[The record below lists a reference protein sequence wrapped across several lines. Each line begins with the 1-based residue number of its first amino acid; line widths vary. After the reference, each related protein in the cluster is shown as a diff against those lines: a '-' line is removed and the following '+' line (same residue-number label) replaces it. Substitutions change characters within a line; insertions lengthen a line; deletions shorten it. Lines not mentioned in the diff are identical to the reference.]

1 MKKLLTIGLLT
12 ATFATA
18 MNAQPKLAS
27 DNIDEVLKAMT
38 LEEKA
43 KLLVGGANNFFG
55 ANAVVG
61 GEADLVAGAAGTSP
75 AIPRLGI
82 PATVLTDG
90 PAGVRI
96 NPTRKGTDK
105 TYYATAFPIGS
116 CLAST
121 WNTELVSK
129 VGEAIGNETKEY
141 RCDVILGPGMNLHRN
156 PLCGRN
162 FEYYSEDPL
171 LTGKIAAAYIQGVQS
186 QGAGV
191 SAKHFAVNSQ
201 ETDRTAVDERV
212 SQRAAR
218 ELYLRGFEIAVRE
231 SDPWTIMAS
240 YNQVNGQYSMGN
252 HDLLTKILREDWGYK
267 GIVMTDWIGIR
278 EGLETISEVH
288 AGNDLME
295 PGQPAQVEEIIK
307 GVKEGKLDIADVDRN
322 VRRMLEYIVK
332 TPSFRQ
338 YPASNNPDFKAHAA
352 ITRQSAAEGIV
363 LLKNNGALPF
373 RTEGNHN
380 SQFSAR
386 ACSLSSERTLNSQ
399 LIKTVA
405 LFGENSYDFLSGG
418 TGSGCV
424 HPPYVVDMLQ
434 GLENAGIKSSA
445 TLTDIYRKYIDY
457 ARIKFQAERHPAKWF
472 QTEMMGQQKYPEI
485 SLSPI
490 AINKEVQ
497 AADAAIITIGR
508 QAGEGIDRD
517 IDTEFNLIPEE
528 RALITD
534 VCNAFHAAGKPVIVI
549 INSGSVIETAS
560 WSSYPDAILCAWQ
573 PGMEGGNSIA
583 DLLTGKVNPSGKLT
597 MTWPIAATDHAS
609 TKNFPGNIDDYTFQM
624 MVGNKMPVPGHA
636 YTNHEEDIYVGY
648 RFFDTFN
655 KEVAYPFG
663 FGLSYTTFAFSK
675 PVVKLST
682 LRSALPLGSS
692 KNSQLSTLN
701 SQLSTL
707 NSQLSTV
714 QVSITVKNT
723 GAVSG
728 KEVAQVYV
736 QAPKGRL
743 EKPVQELKAFA
754 KTRELQP
761 GESQTLTMTI
771 PVRDLASFDE
781 AGSQWITEA
790 GTYTFRIGNN
800 SRNIAATAQL
810 KIAEY
815 TEKTT
820 NALAPQQ
827 PLKLLKQ

>member
-1 MKKLLTIGLLT
+1 MKAKRFLLLGVIASLT
-12 ATFATA
+12 ATT
-18 MNAQPKLAS
+18 MTAQPKLRA

-55 ANAVVG
+55 DQAVVG
-61 GEADLVAGAAGTSP
+61 GEADLVAGAAGNT
-75 AIPRLGI
+75 AEITRLGI

-96 NPTRKGTDK
+96 DPTRKGTDK

-121 WNTELVSK
+121 WNTELVGK

-171 LTGKIAAAYIQGVQS
+171 LTGKIAAAYINGVQS

-201 ETDRTAVDERV
+201 ETDRTSVDERV

-231 SDPWTIMAS
+231 SSPWTIMAS
-240 YNQVNGQYSMGN
+240 YNKVNGQFSMGN
-252 HDLLTKILREDWGYK
+252 RDLLTSILRDDWGYK
-267 GIVMTDWIGIR
+267 GMVMTDWIGTR
-278 EGLETISEVH
+278 DGLTTISEVH

-295 PGQPAQVEEIIK
+295 PGQQKQVDEIIA
-307 GVKEGKLDIADVDRN
+307 GVKNGTLAIADVDRN

-332 TPSFRQ
+332 TPSFHH

-363 LLKNNGALPF
+363 MLKNNGTLPW
-373 RTEGNHN
+373 N
-380 SQFSAR
+380 STSAINPQPS
-386 ACSLSSERTLNSQ
+386 A
-399 LIKTVA
+399 IKTVA

-434 GLENAGIKSSA
+434 GLQNAGIKSSE
-445 TLTDIYRKYIDY
+445 TLTDIYRKYIAY
-457 ARIKFQAERHPAKWF
+457 ARVKFQAERHPAKWF

-485 SLSPI
+485 AISPI
-490 AINKEVQ
+490 AIDKEV
-497 AADAAIITIGR
+497 ATADAAIITIGR

-517 IDTEFNLIPEE
+517 IDTEFNLVPEE
-528 RALITD
+528 CALIMD

-560 WSSYPDAILCAWQ
+560 WSGYPDAILCAWQ

-597 MTWPIAATDHAS
+597 MTWPLAATDHPS
-609 TKNFPGNIDDYTFQM
+609 TKNFPGTMDFYTYQVTKGY
-624 MVGNKMPVPGHA
+624 VGQVAGYD
-636 YTNHEEDIYVGY
+636 YTNHDEDIYVGY
-648 RFFDTFN
+648 RFFDSFDKN
-655 KEVAYPFG
+655 VAYPFG
-663 FGLSYTTFAFSK
+663 YGLSYTTFEYSK
-675 PVVKLST
+675 PAVKVSGDNIT
-682 LRSALPLGSS
+682 
-692 KNSQLSTLN
+692 
-701 SQLSTL
+701 
-707 NSQLSTV
+707 
-714 QVSITVKNT
+714 VSITVKNT
-723 GAVSG
+723 GEVAG
-728 KEVAQVYV
+728 KEIAQVYV
-736 QAPKGRL
+736 AAPQGTI
-743 EKPVQELKAFA
+743 EKPQHELKGFA
-754 KTRELQP
+754 KTRELRP
-761 GESQTLTMTI
+761 GESQTLTIQMSK
-771 PVRDLASFDE
+771 RDLASFDE
-781 AGSQWITEA
+781 ANSRWITEA
-790 GTYTFRIGNN
+790 GQYTFEIGASSRDIRANVTASLPTYTEQVSNV
-800 SRNIAATAQL
+800 
-810 KIAEY
+810 
-815 TEKTT
+815 
-820 NALAPQQ
+820 LAPKEK
-827 PLKLLKQ
+827 LNLLKR

>member
-1 MKKLLTIGLLT
+1 MKKLLTTCLL
-12 ATFATA
+12 ATTSV
-18 MNAQPKLAS
+18 MISNAQPQLRA

-55 ANAVVG
+55 DQAVVG

-96 NPTRKGTDK
+96 DPTRKGTDK

-121 WNTELVSK
+121 WNTELVRQ

-186 QGAGV
+186 QSVGV

-231 SDPWTIMAS
+231 SNPWTIMAS

-252 HDLLTKILREDWGYK
+252 HDLLTKILRDDWGYK

-278 EGLETISEVH
+278 EGLTTISEVH

-307 GVKEGKLDIADVDRN
+307 GVKEGKLDVKDVDRN
-322 VRRMLEYIVK
+322 VHRMLEYIVK
-332 TPSFRQ
+332 TPSFLK

-352 ITRQSAAEGIV
+352 ITRQSACEGIV
-363 LLKNNGALPF
+363 LLKNNGTLPWNQPSPN
-373 RTEGNHN
+373 TQNP
-380 SQFSAR
+380 SPQIS
-386 ACSLSSERTLNSQ
+386 
-399 LIKTVA
+399 TVA
-405 LFGENSYDFLSGG
+405 LFGEKSYDFLSGG

-434 GLENAGIKSSA
+434 GLENAGIKSSPV
-445 TLTDIYRKYIDY
+445 LTDIYRKYIAY
-457 ARIKFQAERHPAKWF
+457 ARVKFQAERHPAKWF

-485 SLSPI
+485 SISPI
-490 AINKEVQ
+490 AIEKEVGT
-497 AADAAIITIGR
+497 ADAAIITIGR

-517 IDTEFNLIPEE
+517 IATEFNLIPEE
-528 RALITD
+528 LSLIKD
-534 VCNAFHAAGKPVIVI
+534 VCNAFHQAGKPVVVI

-573 PGMEGGNSIA
+573 PGMEGGNSVA

-597 MTWPIAATDHAS
+597 MTWPLAATDHPS
-609 TKNFPGNIDDYTFQM
+609 TKGYPGTMDFYTYEVTRGYTGQ
-624 MVGNKMPVPGHA
+624 VEGYD
-636 YTNHEEDIYVGY
+636 YTNHEENIYVGY
-648 RFFDTFN
+648 RFFDTFQRN
-655 KEVAYPFG
+655 VAYPFG
-663 FGLSYTTFAFSK
+663 FGLSYTTFEFSK
-675 PVVKLST
+675 PVVK
-682 LRSALPLGSS
+682 AKG
-692 KNSQLSTLN
+692 KDA
-701 SQLSTL
+701 
-707 NSQLSTV
+707 V
-714 QVSITVKNT
+714 EVSITVKNT
-723 GAVSG
+723 GSVAG

-743 EKPVQELKAFA
+743 ENPAQELKAFA

-761 GESQTLTMTI
+761 GESQTLVMTI

-781 AGSQWITEA
+781 ANSQWLTEA
-790 GTYTFRIGNN
+790 GTYTFRIGAS
-800 SRNIAATAQL
+800 SRDIKATASIKL
-810 KIAEY
+810 NEY
-815 TEKTT
+815 TEKTS

-827 PLKLLKQ
+827 RLRLLKQ

>member
-1 MKKLLTIGLLT
+1 MKKLLATYLL
-12 ATFATA
+12 ATTFVMTT
-18 MNAQPKLAS
+18 NAQPQLRA

-55 ANAVVG
+55 TGAVVG

-96 NPTRKGTDK
+96 DPTRKGTDK

-121 WNTELVSK
+121 WNTELVGQ

-141 RCDVILGPGMNLHRN
+141 RCDVILGPGMNIHRN

-171 LTGKIAAAYIQGVQS
+171 LTGKIAAAYINGVQS

-201 ETDRTAVDERV
+201 ETDRTSVDECL

-218 ELYLRGFEIAVRE
+218 EIYLRGFEIAVRE
-231 SDPWTIMAS
+231 SNPWTIMAS
-240 YNQVNGQYSMGN
+240 YNKINGEFSMGN
-252 HDLLTKILREDWGYK
+252 HDLLTKILRDDWGFK

-278 EGLETISEVH
+278 EGLPTTREVQ

-295 PGQPAQVEEIIK
+295 PGQPAQTNEIIE
-307 GVKEGKLDIADVDRN
+307 GVKSGKLDIKDVDRN

-332 TPSFRQ
+332 TPSFHK
-338 YPASNNPDFKAHAA
+338 YPATNSPDFKIHAA
-352 ITRQSAAEGIV
+352 ITRQSACEGIV
-363 LLKNNGALPF
+363 LLKNNGTLPW
-373 RTEGNHN
+373 RSG
-380 SQFSAR
+380 
-386 ACSLSSERTLNSQ
+386 
-399 LIKTVA
+399 IKTVA

-434 GLENAGIKSSA
+434 GLENAGIKSSPV
-445 TLTDIYRKYIDY
+445 LTDIYRKYIEF
-457 ARIKFQAERHPAKWF
+457 AKVKFQAERHPSKWY
-472 QTEMMGQQKYPEI
+472 QREMFGQQKYPEI
-485 SLSPI
+485 GLSPI
-490 AINKEVQ
+490 AINNEVST
-497 AADAAIITIGR
+497 ADAAIITIGR
-508 QAGEGIDRD
+508 QAGEGVDRD

-534 VCNAFHAAGKPVIVI
+534 VCNAFHQAGKPVVVI

-583 DLLTGKVNPSGKLT
+583 DLLTGKANPSGKLT

-609 TKNFPGNIDDYTFQM
+609 TKNFPGQIDFYSFKD
-624 MVGNKMPVPGHA
+624 MVANKRPIAGHT

-648 RFFDTFN
+648 RYFDTFQKN
-655 KEVAYPFG
+655 VAYPFG
-663 FGLSYTTFAFSK
+663 YGLSYTTFGFSK
-675 PVVKLST
+675 PIVK
-682 LRSALPLGSS
+682 AKG
-692 KNSQLSTLN
+692 KDA
-701 SQLSTL
+701 
-707 NSQLSTV
+707 V
-714 QVSITVKNT
+714 EVSITIQNT
-723 GAVSG
+723 GSVSG

-743 EKPVQELKAFA
+743 EKPAQELKGFA
-754 KTRELQP
+754 KTRILQP
-761 GESQTLTMTI
+761 GESQMLTMVI
-771 PVRDLASFDE
+771 PIRDLASFDE
-781 AGSQWITEA
+781 ANSQWLTEA
-790 GTYTFRIGNN
+790 GIYTFRIGVS
-800 SRNIAATAQL
+800 SRDIQATASL
-810 KIAEY
+810 KLNEY
-815 TEKTT
+815 TEKCSQ
-820 NALAPQQ
+820 ALAPQQ
-827 PLKLLKQ
+827 RLRLLKQ

>member
-1 MKKLLTIGLLT
+1 MKRLLTTCLLAT
-12 ATFATA
+12 TFAMTT
-18 MNAQPKLAS
+18 NAQVQLRA

-43 KLLVGGANNFFG
+43 KLLVGGANNFFSD
-55 ANAVVG
+55 NAVVG

-96 NPTRKGTDK
+96 DPTRKGTDK

-121 WNTELVSK
+121 WNTELVNK
-129 VGEAIGNETKEY
+129 VGQAIGNETKEY

-231 SDPWTIMAS
+231 SNPWTIMAS

-252 HDLLTKILREDWGYK
+252 HDLLTKILRDDWGFK

-278 EGLETISEVH
+278 EGLPTISEVQ

-295 PGQPAQVEEIIK
+295 PGQPAQINEIIE
-307 GVKEGKLDIADVDRN
+307 GVKSGKLDIKDVDRN

-332 TPSFRQ
+332 TPSFLK
-338 YPASNNPDFKAHAA
+338 YPASNNPDFVAHAA
-352 ITRQSAAEGIV
+352 ITRQSANEGIV
-363 LLKNNGALPF
+363 LLKNNGTLPWKN
-373 RTEGNHN
+373 G
-380 SQFSAR
+380 S
-386 ACSLSSERTLNSQ
+386 
-399 LIKTVA
+399 IKTVA

-434 GLENAGIKSSA
+434 GLKNAGISSSA
-445 TLTDIYRKYIDY
+445 VLTDIYRKYIEF
-457 ARIKFQAERHPAKWF
+457 ARVKFQAERHPAKWF

-485 SLSPI
+485 GLDPI
-490 AINKEVQ
+490 CIHKEVRG
-497 AADAAIITIGR
+497 ADAAIITIGR

-517 IDTEFNLIPEE
+517 INTEFNLNAEE

-534 VCNAFHAAGKPVIVI
+534 VCNAFHAAGKPVVVI

-560 WSSYPDAILCAWQ
+560 WSGYPDAILCAWQ

-609 TKNFPGNIDDYTFQM
+609 TKNFPGQIDDYSLQM
-624 MVGNKMPVPGHA
+624 MIGNKAPIPCHA

-648 RFFDTFN
+648 RYFDTFGRN
-655 KEVAYPFG
+655 VAYPFG
-663 FGLSYTTFAFSK
+663 YGLSYTTFAFSK
-675 PVVKLST
+675 PVVK
-682 LRSALPLGSS
+682 AKG
-692 KNSQLSTLN
+692 KNAIE
-701 SQLSTL
+701 
-707 NSQLSTV
+707 
-714 QVSITVKNT
+714 VSITVKNT
-723 GAVSG
+723 GSVSG

-736 QAPKGRL
+736 KAPKGKL
-743 EKPVQELKAFA
+743 EKPAQELKAFA
-754 KTRELQP
+754 KTNELQP
-761 GESQTLTMTI
+761 GERQVLTMTI
-771 PVRDLASFDE
+771 PVRMLASFDE
-781 AGSQWITEA
+781 ANSQWLTEA
-790 GTYTFRIGNN
+790 GTYTFNIGNS
-800 SRNIAATAQL
+800 SRNIAATATL
-810 KIAEY
+810 KLGEY

-820 NALAPQQ
+820 NALAPQHK
-827 PLKLLKQ
+827 LNLLKQ

>member
-1 MKKLLTIGLLT
+1 MKRLIILGLTALLTT
-12 ATFATA
+12 TMT
-18 MNAQPKLAS
+18 MKAQTPQLRA
-27 DNIDEVLKAMT
+27 DNIDEVLQAMT

-55 ANAVVG
+55 TGAVVG

-96 NPTRKGTDK
+96 DPTRKGTSQ
-105 TYYATAFPIGS
+105 TYYATAFPIGT

-121 WNTELVSK
+121 WNTELVKK

-201 ETDRTAVDERV
+201 ETDRTSVDERV

-218 ELYLRGFEIAVRE
+218 EIYLRGFEIAVRE

-240 YNQVNGQYSMGN
+240 YNKVNGQFSMGN
-252 HDLLTKILREDWGYK
+252 HDLLTKILRDDWGFK

-278 EGLETISEVH
+278 EGLPTITEVQ

-295 PGQPAQVEEIIK
+295 PGQPAQIQEIID
-307 GVKEGKLDIADVDRN
+307 GVKSGKLNIADVDRN

-332 TPSFRQ
+332 TPSFNK
-338 YPASNNPDFKAHAA
+338 YPATNKPDLEAHAL
-352 ITRQSAAEGIV
+352 ITRQSATEGIV
-363 LLKNNGALPF
+363 LLKNNGVLPWKS
-373 RTEGNHN
+373 G
-380 SQFSAR
+380 A
-386 ACSLSSERTLNSQ
+386 
-399 LIKTVA
+399 IKTVA

-434 GLENAGIKSSA
+434 GLKNIGIQASP
-445 TLTDIYRKYIDY
+445 TLTEIYRKYIDY
-457 ARIKFQAERHPAKWF
+457 ARVKFQAERHPAKWF
-472 QTEMMGQQKYPEI
+472 QIEMMGQQKYPEI
-485 SLSPI
+485 GLSPI

-517 IDTEFNLIPEE
+517 IETEFNLIPEE

-534 VCNAFHAAGKPVIVI
+534 VCNAFHAVGKPVIVI

-560 WSSYPDAILCAWQ
+560 WSGYPDAILCAWQ
-573 PGMEGGNSIA
+573 PGEEGGNSIA
-583 DLLTGKVNPSGKLT
+583 DILTGKVNPSAKLT

-609 TKNFPGNIDDYTFQM
+609 TKNFPGSLDDYTFEL
-624 MVGNKMPVPGHA
+624 MVGNKMPIPGHA

-655 KEVAYPFG
+655 REVAYPFG
-663 FGLSYTTFAFSK
+663 FGLSYTTFDLSK
-675 PVVKLST
+675 PTVKS
-682 LRSALPLGSS
+682 RG
-692 KNSQLSTLN
+692 NMVDV
-701 SQLSTL
+701 
-707 NSQLSTV
+707 TV
-714 QVSITVKNT
+714 TVKNT
-723 GAVSG
+723 GSVAG
-728 KEVAQVYV
+728 KEVVQVYV
-736 QAPKGRL
+736 QAPKGKL
-743 EKPVQELKAFA
+743 EKPAQELKAFA
-754 KTRELQP
+754 KTRELKP
-761 GESQTLTMTI
+761 GESQTLTMSLLL
-771 PVRDLASFDE
+771 RDLASFDE
-781 AGSQWITEA
+781 AASQWLTEA
-790 GTYTFRIGNN
+790 GTYTFRIGFS
-800 SRNIAATAQL
+800 SRDIKAILPLAL
-810 KIAEY
+810 KEY
-815 TEKTT
+815 TEKTS

-827 PLKLLKQ
+827 PLNLLKQ

>member
-1 MKKLLTIGLLT
+1 MKRLLTLGLSVLLT
-12 ATFATA
+12 TVTMTA
-18 MNAQPKLAS
+18 QTKLRA

-43 KLLVGGANNFFG
+43 KLLVGGANKFFS
-55 ANAVVG
+55 ATAVVG

-75 AIPRLGI
+75 EIARLGI

-96 NPTRKGTDK
+96 DPTRPGDSK

-121 WNTELVSK
+121 WNTELVRK

-171 LTGKIAAAYIQGVQS
+171 VTGKIAAAYINGVQS

-201 ETDRTAVDERV
+201 ETDRTSVDERV

-231 SDPWTIMAS
+231 SNPWTVMAS
-240 YNQVNGQYSMGN
+240 YNKVNGQFSMGN
-252 HDLLTKILREDWGYK
+252 HDLLTKILRDDWGFK

-278 EGLETISEVH
+278 EGLETIAEVH

-295 PGQPAQVEEIIK
+295 PGQPAQVQEIID
-307 GVKEGKLDIADVDRN
+307 GVKNGKLDIADVDRN

-332 TPSFRQ
+332 TPSFKQ

-363 LLKNNGALPF
+363 LLKNNGTLPWNQP
-373 RTEGNHN
+373 TAK
-380 SQFSAR
+380 SQQPKA
-386 ACSLSSERTLNSQ
+386 
-399 LIKTVA
+399 IKTVA

-445 TLTDIYRKYIDY
+445 SLTDIYRKYIDY
-457 ARIKFQAERHPAKWF
+457 ARAKFQAERHPAKWF

-485 SLSPI
+485 GLSPI

-609 TKNFPGNIDDYTFQM
+609 TKNFPGSLDDYTFEL
-624 MVGNKMPVPGHA
+624 MVGNRMPIPGHA
-636 YTNHEEDIYVGY
+636 YTSHEEDIYVGY

-655 KEVAYPFG
+655 REVAYPFG
-663 FGLSYTTFAFSK
+663 YGLSYTTFAFSNAK
-675 PVVKLST
+675 IK
-682 LRSALPLGSS
+682 
-692 KNSQLSTLN
+692 QLNNESIE
-701 SQLSTL
+701 
-707 NSQLSTV
+707 
-714 QVSITVKNT
+714 VSVTVKNT
-723 GAVSG
+723 GSVAG

-736 QAPKGRL
+736 TAPKGRL

-754 KTRELQP
+754 KTRELKP
-761 GESQTLTMTI
+761 GESQTLTMQMAR
-771 PVRDLASFDE
+771 RDLASFDE
-781 AGSQWITEA
+781 ANSQWLTEA
-790 GTYTFRIGNN
+790 GTYTFRIGAS
-800 SRNIAATAQL
+800 SRDIKFELPLAL
-810 KIAEY
+810 KEY

-827 PLKLLKQ
+827 PLNLMIQ

>member
-1 MKKLLTIGLLT
+1 MNRDMRRKLLTVLA
-12 ATFATA
+12 ATTCAMT
-18 MNAQPKLAS
+18 MNAQPKLSAT
-27 DNIDEVLKAMT
+27 NIDEVMAAMT

-55 ANAVVG
+55 DQAVVG
-61 GEADLVAGAAGTSP
+61 GEATLVAGAAGTSP
-75 AIPRLGI
+75 EIARLGI

-96 NPTRKGTDK
+96 DPTRKGDSK

-121 WNTELVSK
+121 WNTDLVTK

-240 YNQVNGQYSMGN
+240 YNQINGQYSMGN
-252 HDLLTKILREDWGYK
+252 HDLLTSILRDDCGYK

-278 EGLETISEVH
+278 EGLPTISEVH

-295 PGQPAQVEEIIK
+295 PGQPKQVDEIIK
-307 GVKEGKLDIADVDRN
+307 GVKSGKLDMADVDRN

-332 TPSFRQ
+332 TPSFHN
-338 YPASNNPDFKAHAA
+338 YPASNSPDFKAHAA

-363 LLKNNGALPF
+363 LLKNNGCLPW
-373 RTEGNHN
+373 TGN
-380 SQFSAR
+380 QV
-386 ACSLSSERTLNSQ
+386 
-399 LIKTVA
+399 KTVA
-405 LFGENSYDFLSGG
+405 LFGEKSYDFLSGG

-424 HPPYVVDMLQ
+424 HPPYVVDMLE
-434 GLENAGIKSSA
+434 GLKNAGISSSPV
-445 TLTDIYRKYIDY
+445 LTDIYRKYIDY
-457 ARIKFQAERHPAKWF
+457 AKVKFQAERHPAKWF

-485 SLSPI
+485 GLSPI
-490 AINKEVQ
+490 AINKEVEG
-497 AADAAIITIGR
+497 ADAAIITIGR

-517 IDTEFNLIPEE
+517 IATEFNLIPEE
-528 RALITD
+528 RALIVD
-534 VCNAFHAAGKPVIVI
+534 VCNAFHQAGKPVIVI

-583 DLLTGKVNPSGKLT
+583 DLLTGKVCPSGRLT

-609 TKNFPGNIDDYTFQM
+609 TKNFPGQIDQYSYEL
-624 MVGNKMPVPGHA
+624 MVANRMPVPGHA
-636 YTNHEEDIYVGY
+636 YTNHDEDIYVGY
-648 RFFDTFN
+648 RYFDTFGKN
-655 KEVAYPFG
+655 VAYPFG
-663 FGLSYTTFAFSK
+663 YGLSYTTFDYSK
-675 PVVKLST
+675 PAVKVS
-682 LRSALPLGSS
+682 G
-692 KNSQLSTLN
+692 Q
-701 SQLSTL
+701 
-707 NSQLSTV
+707 TV
-714 QVSITVKNT
+714 TVSVTVKNT
-723 GAVSG
+723 GSVSG

-736 QAPKGRL
+736 TAPKGQL

-754 KTRELQP
+754 KTRELKP
-761 GESQTLTMTI
+761 GEQQVLTMQI
-771 PVRDLASFDE
+771 PVRMLASFDE
-781 AGSQWITEA
+781 AGSQWLTEA
-790 GTYTFRIGNN
+790 GQYTFRIGAS
-800 SRNIAATAQL
+800 SRDIRVSATA

-815 TEKTT
+815 TEKVS
-820 NALAPQQ
+820 NVLAPKEK
-827 PLKLLKQ
+827 LNLLKQ

>member
-1 MKKLLTIGLLT
+1 MKKLLTTGLFL
-12 ATFATA
+12 ATFAMTT
-18 MNAQPKLAS
+18 NAQSQLQADRSAS
-27 DNIDEVLKAMT
+27 PLLSEKNIDEVLKAMT

-129 VGEAIGNETKEY
+129 VGQAIGNETKEY

-171 LTGKIAAAYIQGVQS
+171 LTGKIAAAYIQGVQKEDV
-186 QGAGV
+186 GV

-218 ELYLRGFEIAVRE
+218 EIYLRGFEIAVRE

-240 YNQVNGQYSMGN
+240 YNKVNGQFSMGN

-278 EGLETISEVH
+278 EGLPTITEVQ

-332 TPSFRQ
+332 TPSFRK

-373 RTEGNHN
+373 RTEGN
-380 SQFSAR
+380 
-386 ACSLSSERTLNSQ
+386 LSPLTSHPSP
-399 LIKTVA
+399 LIKTIA

-424 HPPYVVDMLQ
+424 HPPYVVDMLE
-434 GLENAGIKSSA
+434 GLKNAGISSSA
-445 TLTDIYRKYIDY
+445 TLTEIYRKYIDY

-490 AINKEVQ
+490 AVNKEVQ
-497 AADAAIITIGR
+497 GADAAIITIGR

-517 IDTEFNLIPEE
+517 IETEFNLIPEE
-528 RALITD
+528 RALIVD

-560 WSSYPDAILCAWQ
+560 WSGYPDAILCAWQ
-573 PGMEGGNSIA
+573 PGLEGGNSIA

-609 TKNFPGNIDDYTFQM
+609 TKNFPGNIDPYTFEM
-624 MVGNKMPVPGHA
+624 MVGNRMPIPGHA

-648 RFFDTFN
+648 RYFDTFN
-655 KEVAYPFG
+655 REVAYPFG
-663 FGLSYTTFAFSK
+663 FGLSYTTFEMSK
-675 PVVKLST
+675 PVVK
-682 LRSALPLGSS
+682 AKG
-692 KNSQLSTLN
+692 KDA
-701 SQLSTL
+701 
-707 NSQLSTV
+707 V
-714 QVSITVKNT
+714 EVSITIKNT
-723 GAVSG
+723 GSVSG

-736 QAPKGRL
+736 TAPKGRL
-743 EKPVQELKAFA
+743 EKPAQELKAFA

-781 AGSQWITEA
+781 AGSQWLAEA
-790 GTYTFRIGNN
+790 GTYTFRIGSN
-800 SRNIAATAQL
+800 SRDIKASLPLAL
-810 KIAEY
+810 KEY
-815 TEKTT
+815 TEPTT

>member
-1 MKKLLTIGLLT
+1 MKTKRIVLLGMVACLT
-12 ATFATA
+12 ATTMTA
-18 MNAQPKLAS
+18 QTKLRA

-55 ANAVVG
+55 TGAVVG

-96 NPTRKGTDK
+96 DPTRKGTSK

-121 WNTELVSK
+121 WNTELVAK

-171 LTGKIAAAYIQGVQS
+171 LTGKIAAAYINGVQS

-201 ETDRTAVDERV
+201 ETDRTSVDERV

-231 SDPWTIMAS
+231 SNPWTIMAS
-240 YNQVNGQYSMGN
+240 YNQVNGTYSMGN
-252 HDLLTKILREDWGYK
+252 HDLLTSILRDDWGYK

-278 EGLETISEVH
+278 KGLTTISEVH

-332 TPSFRQ
+332 TPSFHQ

-363 LLKNNGALPF
+363 MLKNNGALPWK
-373 RTEGNHN
+373 TG
-380 SQFSAR
+380 
-386 ACSLSSERTLNSQ
+386 TV
-399 LIKTVA
+399 KTVA

-424 HPPYVVDMLQ
+424 HPPYVVDMLE
-434 GLENAGIKSSA
+434 GLKNAGINSSE
-445 TLTDIYRKYIDY
+445 TLTDIYRKYIAY
-457 ARIKFQAERHPAKWF
+457 ARVKFQAERHPAKWF
-472 QTEMMGQQKYPEI
+472 QTEQMGQQKYPEI
-485 SLSPI
+485 GLSPI
-490 AINKEVQ
+490 AVNKEVE

-560 WSSYPDAILCAWQ
+560 WSGYPDAIFCAWQ

-597 MTWPIAATDHAS
+597 MTWPIAATDHPS
-609 TKNFPGNIDDYTFQM
+609 TKNFPGNVDAYSFELMKANGT
-624 MVGNKMPVPGHA
+624 PVPGHD

-648 RFFDTFN
+648 RYFDSFN
-655 KEVAYPFG
+655 KNVAYPFG
-663 FGLSYTTFAFSK
+663 YGLSYTTFEYSK
-675 PVVKLST
+675 PAVKVN
-682 LRSALPLGSS
+682 GDHI
-692 KNSQLSTLN
+692 
-701 SQLSTL
+701 
-707 NSQLSTV
+707 TV
-714 QVSITVKNT
+714 TVTVKNN
-723 GAVSG
+723 GKVAG
-728 KEVAQVYV
+728 KETAQVYV
-736 QAPKGRL
+736 AAPKGKI
-743 EKPVQELKAFA
+743 EKPQHELKGFA
-754 KTRELQP
+754 KTRELKP
-761 GESQTLTMTI
+761 GESQTLTIQMAK
-771 PVRDLASFDE
+771 RDLASFDE
-781 AGSQWITEA
+781 ANSRWIVEA
-790 GTYTFRIGNN
+790 GQYSFQIGAS
-800 SRNIAATAQL
+800 SRDIRGNVVANL
-810 KIAEY
+810 SEY
-815 TEKTT
+815 TEQVS
-820 NALAPQQ
+820 NVLAPKQK
-827 PLKLLKQ
+827 LNLLKKD

>member
-1 MKKLLTIGLLT
+1 MKKLFFTLFL
-12 ATFATA
+12 ATA
-18 MNAQPKLAS
+18 AMTANAQPQLRA
-27 DNIDEVLKAMT
+27 DNIDEVLQAMT

-55 ANAVVG
+55 AGAVVG

-96 NPTRKGTDK
+96 DPTRKGTDK

-129 VGEAIGNETKEY
+129 VGKAIGNETKEY

-162 FEYYSEDPL
+162 FEYYSEDPF

-201 ETDRTAVDERV
+201 ETDRTSVDERV

-240 YNQVNGQYSMGN
+240 YNQVNGQFSMGN
-252 HDLLTKILREDWGYK
+252 HDLLTKILREDWGFK

-278 EGLETISEVH
+278 AGLPTISEVQ

-307 GVKEGKLDIADVDRN
+307 GVKEGKLDIKDVDRN

-332 TPSFRQ
+332 TPSFHQ
-338 YPASNNPDFKAHAA
+338 YPASNAPDFKAHAA

-373 RTEGNHN
+373 RTEGN
-380 SQFSAR
+380 
-386 ACSLSSERTLNSQ
+386 LSPLTSHHSP

-434 GLENAGIKSSA
+434 GLENAGIKSSPV
-445 TLTDIYRKYIDY
+445 LTDIYRKYIEF
-457 ARIKFQAERHPAKWF
+457 AKLKFQAERHPAKWF

-485 SLSPI
+485 GLSPI
-490 AINKEVQ
+490 AINKEV
-497 AADAAIITIGR
+497 ATADAAIITIGR

-517 IDTEFNLIPEE
+517 IDTEFNLVPEE
-528 RALITD
+528 RALIVD
-534 VCNAFHAAGKPVIVI
+534 VCNAFHEAGKPVIVI

-560 WSSYPDAILCAWQ
+560 WSGYPDAILCAWQ

-597 MTWPIAATDHAS
+597 MTWPIAATDHPS
-609 TKNFPGNIDDYTFQM
+609 TKNFPGYLDLYSKDIIRNY
-624 MVGNKMPVPGHA
+624 VGKVPGND
-636 YTNHEEDIYVGY
+636 YTNHDEDIYVGY
-648 RFFDTFN
+648 RFFDTFQR
-655 KEVAYPFG
+655 EVAYPFG
-663 FGLSYTTFAFSK
+663 FGLSYTTFEFSK
-675 PVVKLST
+675 PVVK
-682 LRSALPLGSS
+682 AKG
-692 KNSQLSTLN
+692 KDAIE
-701 SQLSTL
+701 
-707 NSQLSTV
+707 
-714 QVSITVKNT
+714 VSVSVKNT
-723 GAVSG
+723 GKVSG

-736 QAPKGRL
+736 AAPKGKL
-743 EKPVQELKAFA
+743 EKPAQELKAFA
-754 KTRELQP
+754 KTRELKP

-781 AGSQWITEA
+781 AGSQWLAEA
-790 GTYTFRIGNN
+790 GTYTFNIGAN
-800 SRNIAATAQL
+800 SRDIAVSAQL

-827 PLKLLKQ
+827 PLNLLKQ

>member
-1 MKKLLTIGLLT
+1 MTSASSPNPITLISNSNNMKNLLATCLL
-12 ATFATA
+12 ATTFVMTT
-18 MNAQPKLAS
+18 NAQPQLRA

-43 KLLVGGANNFFG
+43 KLLVGGANTFFG
-55 ANAVVG
+55 DQAAVG

-96 NPTRKGTDK
+96 DPTRKGTDK
-105 TYYATAFPIGS
+105 TFYATAFPIGS

-121 WNTELVSK
+121 WNTELVNQ
-129 VGEAIGNETKEY
+129 VGQAIGNETKEY

-171 LTGKIAAAYIQGVQS
+171 LTGRIAAAYINGVQS

-201 ETDRTAVDERV
+201 ETERTAVDERL

-231 SDPWTIMAS
+231 SNPWTIMAS
-240 YNQVNGQYSMGN
+240 YNKINGEFSMGN
-252 HDLLTKILREDWGYK
+252 HDLLTKILRDDWGFK

-278 EGLETISEVH
+278 EGLPTTREVQ

-295 PGQPAQVEEIIK
+295 PGQPAQTNEIIE
-307 GVKEGKLDIADVDRN
+307 GVKSGKLDIKDVDRN

-332 TPSFRQ
+332 TPSFHK
-338 YPASNNPDFKAHAA
+338 YPATNSPDFKAHAA

-363 LLKNNGALPF
+363 LLKNNGTLPWK
-373 RTEGNHN
+373 GG
-380 SQFSAR
+380 
-386 ACSLSSERTLNSQ
+386 
-399 LIKTVA
+399 IKTVA

-434 GLENAGIKSSA
+434 GLENAGIKSSPV
-445 TLTDIYRKYIDY
+445 LTDIYRKYIEF
-457 ARIKFQAERHPAKWF
+457 AKVKFQAERHPAKWYQREYF
-472 QTEMMGQQKYPEI
+472 GQQKYPEI
-485 SLSPI
+485 SISPI
-490 AINKEVQ
+490 AINNEVST
-497 AADAAIITIGR
+497 ADAAIITIGR
-508 QAGEGIDRD
+508 QAGEGVDRD

-534 VCNAFHAAGKPVIVI
+534 VCNAFHQAGKPVIVI

-560 WSSYPDAILCAWQ
+560 WSGYPDAILCAWQ

-609 TKNFPGNIDDYTFQM
+609 SKNFPGQIDYYSFKD
-624 MVGNKMPVPGHA
+624 MVANKRPIAGHT

-648 RFFDTFN
+648 RYFDTFQKN
-655 KEVAYPFG
+655 VAYPFG
-663 FGLSYTTFAFSK
+663 FGLSYTTFEMTK
-675 PVVKLST
+675 PVVK
-682 LRSALPLGSS
+682 AKG
-692 KNSQLSTLN
+692 KDA
-701 SQLSTL
+701 
-707 NSQLSTV
+707 V
-714 QVSITVKNT
+714 EVSITVKNT
-723 GAVSG
+723 GSVAG

-743 EKPVQELKAFA
+743 EKPVQELKGFA
-754 KTRELQP
+754 KTRSLQP
-761 GESQTLTMTI
+761 GESQTLTIVI

-781 AGSQWITEA
+781 AGSQWLAEA
-790 GTYTFRIGNN
+790 GTYTFRIGAS
-800 SRNIAATAQL
+800 SRDIQATASL
-810 KIAEY
+810 KLNEY
-815 TEKTT
+815 TEKTS

-827 PLKLLKQ
+827 KLRLLTQ

>member
-1 MKKLLTIGLLT
+1 MTYNITKLINNYMIMRRFIILGLTALLTT
-12 ATFATA
+12 TMT
-18 MNAQPKLAS
+18 MKAQTPQLRA
-27 DNIDEVLKAMT
+27 DNIDEVLQAMT

-55 ANAVVG
+55 TGAVVG

-96 NPTRKGTDK
+96 DPTRKGTSQ
-105 TYYATAFPIGS
+105 TYYATAFPIGT

-121 WNTELVSK
+121 WNTELVKK

-201 ETDRTAVDERV
+201 ETDRTSVDERV

-218 ELYLRGFEIAVRE
+218 EIYLRGFEIAVRE

-240 YNQVNGQYSMGN
+240 YNKVNGQFSMGN
-252 HDLLTKILREDWGYK
+252 HDLLTKILRDDWGFK

-278 EGLETISEVH
+278 EGLPTITEVQ

-295 PGQPAQVEEIIK
+295 PGQPAQIQEIID
-307 GVKEGKLDIADVDRN
+307 GVKSGKLNIADVDRN

-332 TPSFRQ
+332 TPSFNK
-338 YPASNNPDFKAHAA
+338 YPATNKPDLEAHAL
-352 ITRQSAAEGIV
+352 ITRQSATEGIV
-363 LLKNNGALPF
+363 LLKNNGVLPWKS
-373 RTEGNHN
+373 G
-380 SQFSAR
+380 A
-386 ACSLSSERTLNSQ
+386 
-399 LIKTVA
+399 IKTVA

-434 GLENAGIKSSA
+434 GLKNIGIQASP
-445 TLTDIYRKYIDY
+445 TLTEIYRKYIDY
-457 ARIKFQAERHPAKWF
+457 ARVKFQAERHPAKWF
-472 QTEMMGQQKYPEI
+472 QIEMMGQQKYPEI
-485 SLSPI
+485 GLSPI

-517 IDTEFNLIPEE
+517 IETEFNLIPEE

-534 VCNAFHAAGKPVIVI
+534 VCNAFHAVGKPVIVI

-560 WSSYPDAILCAWQ
+560 WSGYPDAILCAWQ
-573 PGMEGGNSIA
+573 PGEEGGNSIA
-583 DLLTGKVNPSGKLT
+583 DILTGKVNPSAKLT

-609 TKNFPGNIDDYTFQM
+609 TKNFPGSLDDYTFEL
-624 MVGNKMPVPGHA
+624 MVGNKMPIPGHA

-655 KEVAYPFG
+655 REVAYPFG
-663 FGLSYTTFAFSK
+663 FGLSYTTFDLSK
-675 PVVKLST
+675 PTVKS
-682 LRSALPLGSS
+682 RG
-692 KNSQLSTLN
+692 NMVDV
-701 SQLSTL
+701 
-707 NSQLSTV
+707 TV
-714 QVSITVKNT
+714 TVKNT
-723 GAVSG
+723 GSVAG
-728 KEVAQVYV
+728 KEVVQVYV
-736 QAPKGRL
+736 QAPKGKL
-743 EKPVQELKAFA
+743 EKPAQELKAFA
-754 KTRELQP
+754 KTRELKP
-761 GESQTLTMTI
+761 GESQTLTMSLLL
-771 PVRDLASFDE
+771 RDLASFDE
-781 AGSQWITEA
+781 AASQWLTEA
-790 GTYTFRIGNN
+790 GTYTFRIGFS
-800 SRNIAATAQL
+800 SRDIKATLPLAL
-810 KIAEY
+810 KEY
-815 TEKTT
+815 TEKTS

-827 PLKLLKQ
+827 PLNLLKQ

>member
-1 MKKLLTIGLLT
+1 MTT
-12 ATFATA
+12 
-18 MNAQPKLAS
+18 NAQPQLRA

-96 NPTRKGTDK
+96 NPTRRGTDK

-121 WNTELVSK
+121 WNTELVGK

-171 LTGKIAAAYIQGVQS
+171 LTGKIAAAYINGVQS

-201 ETDRTAVDERV
+201 ETDRTSVDERL

-231 SDPWTIMAS
+231 SNPWTIMAS
-240 YNQVNGQYSMGN
+240 YNKINGEFSMGN
-252 HDLLTKILREDWGYK
+252 HDLLTKILRDDWGYK

-278 EGLETISEVH
+278 EGLPTTREVQ

-307 GVKEGKLDIADVDRN
+307 GVKEGKLDIKDVDRN
-322 VRRMLEYIVK
+322 VRHMLEYIVK
-332 TPSFRQ
+332 TPSFHK
-338 YPASNNPDFKAHAA
+338 YPASNTPDFKAHAA
-352 ITRQSAAEGIV
+352 ITRQSACEGIV
-363 LLKNNGALPF
+363 LLKNNGTLPWK
-373 RTEGNHN
+373 GD
-380 SQFSAR
+380 
-386 ACSLSSERTLNSQ
+386 
-399 LIKTVA
+399 IKTVA

-434 GLENAGIKSSA
+434 GLENAGIKSST
-445 TLTDIYRKYIDY
+445 TLTDIYQKYIAY
-457 ARIKFQAERHPAKWF
+457 ARVKFQAERHPAKWF

-485 SLSPI
+485 GISPI
-490 AINKEVQ
+490 AIEKEVGT
-497 AADAAIITIGR
+497 ADAAIITIGR

-528 RALITD
+528 LSLIKD
-534 VCNAFHAAGKPVIVI
+534 VCNAFHQAGKPVVVI

-597 MTWPIAATDHAS
+597 MTWPLAATDHPS
-609 TKNFPGNIDDYTFQM
+609 TKGYPGTMDFYTYEVTRGYTGQ
-624 MVGNKMPVPGHA
+624 VQGYD

-648 RFFDTFN
+648 RYFDTFQRN
-655 KEVAYPFG
+655 VAYPFG
-663 FGLSYTTFAFSK
+663 FGLSYTTFEYAK
-675 PVVKLST
+675 PVVK
-682 LRSALPLGSS
+682 AKG
-692 KNSQLSTLN
+692 KDA
-701 SQLSTL
+701 
-707 NSQLSTV
+707 V
-714 QVSITVKNT
+714 EVSITVKNS
-723 GAVSG
+723 GSVAG

-743 EKPVQELKAFA
+743 EKPAQELKAFA

-761 GESQTLTMTI
+761 GESQVLTMTI

-781 AGSQWITEA
+781 ANSQWLSEA
-790 GTYTFRIGNN
+790 GTYTFRIGAS
-800 SRNIAATAQL
+800 SRDIKATVSLPL
-810 KIAEY
+810 KEY
-815 TEKTT
+815 TEKTS

-827 PLKLLKQ
+827 KLRLLTQ

>member
-1 MKKLLTIGLLT
+1 MKRLFLTGLIALLTT
-12 ATFATA
+12 MT
-18 MNAQPKLAS
+18 MNAQTKLRAE
-27 DNIDEVLKAMT
+27 NIDEVLKAMT

-43 KLLVGGANNFFG
+43 KLLVGGANNFFS
-55 ANAVVG
+55 ADAVVG

-121 WNTELVSK
+121 WNTDLVNR
-129 VGEAIGNETKEY
+129 VGQAIGNETKEY

-171 LTGKIAAAYIQGVQS
+171 LTGKIAAAYIQGVQ
-186 QGAGV
+186 QEGVGV
-191 SAKHFAVNSQ
+191 SAKHFAINSQ

-231 SDPWTIMAS
+231 SNPWTIMSS
-240 YNQVNGQYSMGN
+240 YNKINGQFSMGN
-252 HDLLTKILREDWGYK
+252 HDLLTKILREDWGYQ

-278 EGLETISEVH
+278 EGLPTITEVQ

-295 PGQPAQVEEIIK
+295 PGQPAQVQEIIE
-307 GVKEGKLDIADVDRN
+307 GVKSGKLNIADVDRN

-332 TPSFRQ
+332 TPSFRN
-338 YPASNNPDFKAHAA
+338 YPASNSPDFVAHAA

-363 LLKNNGALPF
+363 LLKNNGTLPWKNG
-373 RTEGNHN
+373 T
-380 SQFSAR
+380 
-386 ACSLSSERTLNSQ
+386 
-399 LIKTVA
+399 IKTVA

-434 GLENAGIKSSA
+434 GLENAGIKSSP
-445 TLTDIYRKYIDY
+445 TLTDIYRKYIEF
-457 ARIKFQAERHPAKWF
+457 AKVKFQAERHPAKWYQREEF
-472 QTEMMGQQKYPEI
+472 GQQKYPEI
-485 SLSPI
+485 AIDPI
-490 AINKEVQ
+490 CINNEVKG
-497 AADAAIITIGR
+497 ADAAIITIGR
-508 QAGEGIDRD
+508 QAGEGVDRD
-517 IDTEFNLIPEE
+517 LDTEFNLIPEE
-528 RALITD
+528 RALIMD
-534 VCNAFHAAGKPVIVI
+534 VCNAFHAAGKPVVVI

-609 TKNFPGNIDDYTFQM
+609 TRNFPGQLDDYTFKM
-624 MVGNKMPVPGHA
+624 MVGSNAPIPGHA

-648 RFFDTFN
+648 RYFDTFRR
-655 KEVAYPFG
+655 EVAYPFG
-663 FGLSYTTFAFSK
+663 FGLSYTTFKMSNE
-675 PVVKLST
+675 KLVMRKDAVT
-682 LRSALPLGSS
+682 I
-692 KNSQLSTLN
+692 KV
-701 SQLSTL
+701 
-707 NSQLSTV
+707 TV
-714 QVSITVKNT
+714 TNT
-723 GAVSG
+723 GSVSG

-736 QAPKGRL
+736 TAPQGKL
-743 EKPVQELKAFA
+743 EKPAQELKAFA
-754 KTRELQP
+754 KTGELQP

-771 PVRDLASFDE
+771 PIRDLASFDE
-781 AGSQWITEA
+781 AGSQWLTEA
-790 GTYTFRIGNN
+790 GTYTFHIGSS
-800 SRNIAATAQL
+800 SRDIHATLTA
-810 KIAEY
+810 KIGEY
-815 TEKTT
+815 TEKMN
-820 NALAPQQ
+820 NALAPSQ
-827 PLKLLKQ
+827 PLHLLKH